1 MVYNCFLTLWDFV
14 VWNMA
19 LARTLM
25 TSNFKASF
33 SPMFC
38 ASPLHS
44 SAPCAPRTGLHL
56 MAHQRYSFGFRYAK
70 LVFDGIERRAILP
83 SHFNDTIN
91 LSLGKILR
99 YFGTFHLPGCFQS
112 LCTKNLIY
120 PKKFAPRAED
130 PSHGAKNGKR
140 IGIMWNIAANA
151 AIQIVQ
157 SPNDISFWKSQLS
170 VFPRCLHQ
178 WYKAYNHGRTSL
190 PDNPSCNRSHQR
202 LELPHLPLR

>member
-1 MVYNCFLTLWDFV
+1 MTLT
-14 VWNMA
+14 
-19 LARTLM
+19 RTLVA
-25 TSNFKASF
+25 TDFKAS
-33 SPMFC
+33 SRAMLGAP
-38 ASPLHS
+38 ALHS
-44 SAPCAPRTGLHL
+44 STPHTPRTGLHL
-56 MAHQRYSFGFRYAK
+56 MAHQRYSFGFRYAE
-70 LVFDGIERRAILP
+70 LVFNGIERRTILP
-83 SHFNDTIN
+83 SHFHDSIN

-140 IGIMWNIAANA
+140 IGIMLNIAASA
-151 AIQIVQ
+151 ATPIDP

-170 VFPRCLHQ
+170 VFPRYPHR

-190 PDNPSCNRSHQR
+190 LDNPSCNRSLQR
-202 LELPHLPLR
+202 LERPH